1 MSAKAPELLYVSAR
15 GRSNAYASQ
24 QQKTNL
30 RFLMQ
35 YNEHQ
40 LAQLAATVAAGL
52 ARGSDLLDP
61 CGDRE
66 KIRASARE
74 LARVSL
80 LVARHIL
87 VGAHCA
93 ALKVDELE
101 LLYDDADFL

>member
-1 MSAKAPELLYVSAR
+1 
-15 GRSNAYASQ
+15 
-24 QQKTNL
+24 
-30 RFLMQ
+30 MQ
-35 YNEHQ
+35 YNENQ

-52 ARGSDLLDP
+52 ARGSNLLEQS
-61 CGDRE
+61 GDKD

-87 VGAHCA
+87 VGAHSA

-101 LLYDDADFL
+101 LLYDDADYL

>member
-1 MSAKAPELLYVSAR
+1 
-15 GRSNAYASQ
+15 
-24 QQKTNL
+24 
-30 RFLMQ
+30 MQ

-52 ARGSDLLDP
+52 ARSSNLLERIEDK
-61 CGDRE
+61 E
-66 KIRASARE
+66 KTRAAARD

-87 VGAHCA
+87 VGAYCA
-93 ALKVDELE
+93 AQKVDELE

>member
-1 MSAKAPELLYVSAR
+1 
-15 GRSNAYASQ
+15 
-24 QQKTNL
+24 
-30 RFLMQ
+30 MQ

-52 ARGSDLLDP
+52 ADGCALLDQTQ
-61 CGDRE
+61 DKE
-66 KIRASARE
+66 KARAAARD
-74 LARVSL
+74 LARISL
-80 LVARHIL
+80 LVARHIM

>member
-1 MSAKAPELLYVSAR
+1 
-15 GRSNAYASQ
+15 
-24 QQKTNL
+24 
-30 RFLMQ
+30 MQ

-52 ARGSDLLDP
+52 ARDSELLQQSEDK
-61 CGDRE
+61 E
-66 KIRASARE
+66 KTRAAARN

>member
-1 MSAKAPELLYVSAR
+1 
-15 GRSNAYASQ
+15 
-24 QQKTNL
+24 
-30 RFLMQ
+30 MQ

-52 ARGSDLLDP
+52 AQGSDLLLQNADK
-61 CGDRE
+61 E
-66 KIRASARE
+66 RARAAARD
-74 LARVSL
+74 LARISL

-87 VGAHCA
+87 AGAHSA

>member
-1 MSAKAPELLYVSAR
+1 
-15 GRSNAYASQ
+15 
-24 QQKTNL
+24 
-30 RFLMQ
+30 MQ

-52 ARGSDLLDP
+52 ARSPDLLDHIE
-61 CGDRE
+61 DKE
-66 KIRASARE
+66 KIRAAARN

-87 VGAHCA
+87 VGAHGA
-93 ALKVDELE
+93 AQKVDELE

>member
-1 MSAKAPELLYVSAR
+1 
-15 GRSNAYASQ
+15 
-24 QQKTNL
+24 
-30 RFLMQ
+30 MQ

-40 LAQLAATVAAGL
+40 LAQLAATVAAGI
-52 ARGSDLLDP
+52 ARGAGLLDQAENKE
-61 CGDRE
+61 RT
-66 KIRASARE
+66 RAAARD

-80 LVARHIL
+80 LVARHIM

>member
-1 MSAKAPELLYVSAR
+1 
-15 GRSNAYASQ
+15 
-24 QQKTNL
+24 
-30 RFLMQ
+30 MQ

-40 LAQLAATVAAGL
+40 LAELAATVAAGL
-52 ARGSDLLDP
+52 VRGSQLLDQST
-61 CGDRE
+61 DKE

-87 VGAHCA
+87 VGAHAA

>member
-1 MSAKAPELLYVSAR
+1 
-15 GRSNAYASQ
+15 
-24 QQKTNL
+24 
-30 RFLMQ
+30 MQ

-52 ARGSDLLDP
+52 ARGSDMLDHIE
-61 CGDRE
+61 DKE
-66 KIRASARE
+66 KTRASAHD

-80 LVARHIL
+80 LIARHIL

>member
-1 MSAKAPELLYVSAR
+1 
-15 GRSNAYASQ
+15 
-24 QQKTNL
+24 
-30 RFLMQ
+30 MQ

-40 LAQLAATVAAGL
+40 LAQLASTVAAGF
-52 ARGSDLLDP
+52 ARGSDLLDSV
-61 CGDRE
+61 GDKE
-66 KIRASARE
+66 KTRASARA

>member
-1 MSAKAPELLYVSAR
+1 
-15 GRSNAYASQ
+15 
-24 QQKTNL
+24 
-30 RFLMQ
+30 MQ

-52 ARGSDLLDP
+52 ARSPDLLEHIEDK
-61 CGDRE
+61 E
-66 KIRASARE
+66 KIRAAARN

-87 VGAHCA
+87 VGAHGA
-93 ALKVDELE
+93 AQKVDELE

>member
-1 MSAKAPELLYVSAR
+1 
-15 GRSNAYASQ
+15 
-24 QQKTNL
+24 
-30 RFLMQ
+30 MQ

-52 ARGSDLLDP
+52 ACGSELLDQSE
-61 CGDRE
+61 DKE
-66 KIRASARE
+66 KIRASARAV
-74 LARVSL
+74 ARVSL
-80 LVARHIL
+80 LIARHIL

>member
-1 MSAKAPELLYVSAR
+1 
-15 GRSNAYASQ
+15 
-24 QQKTNL
+24 
-30 RFLMQ
+30 MQ

-52 ARGSDLLDP
+52 ARGSAVLDKLE
-61 CGDRE
+61 DRDHT
-66 KIRASARE
+66 RSAARD

>member
-1 MSAKAPELLYVSAR
+1 
-15 GRSNAYASQ
+15 
-24 QQKTNL
+24 
-30 RFLMQ
+30 MQ

-52 ARGSDLLDP
+52 ARNSDLLQLNMDK
-61 CGDRE
+61 E
-66 KIRASARE
+66 KARAAARD

>member
-1 MSAKAPELLYVSAR
+1 
-15 GRSNAYASQ
+15 
-24 QQKTNL
+24 
-30 RFLMQ
+30 MQ

-52 ARGSDLLDP
+52 ARASDLQTADK
-61 CGDRE
+61 E
-66 KIRASARE
+66 KTRATARE

-87 VGAHCA
+87 VGAHVA
-93 ALKVDELE
+93 SAKVDELE

>member
-1 MSAKAPELLYVSAR
+1 MPERIIFAAR
-15 GRSNAYASQ
+15 
-24 QQKTNL
+24 KTNTQ
-30 RFLMQ
+30 RFMQ

-52 ARGSDLLDP
+52 ARGADLLDP
-61 CGDRE
+61 GAE
-66 KIRASARE
+66 KHKIRVAARD
-74 LARVSL
+74 LAQVSL

>member
-1 MSAKAPELLYVSAR
+1 
-15 GRSNAYASQ
+15 
-24 QQKTNL
+24 
-30 RFLMQ
+30 MQ

-52 ARGSDLLDP
+52 ARGSPLLDQVE
-61 CGDRE
+61 DKE
-66 KIRASARE
+66 KTRAAARNV
-74 LARVSL
+74 ARVSL
-80 LVARHIL
+80 LIARHIL

>member
-1 MSAKAPELLYVSAR
+1 
-15 GRSNAYASQ
+15 
-24 QQKTNL
+24 
-30 RFLMQ
+30 MQ

-52 ARGSDLLDP
+52 ARDSDLLQLIQDK
-61 CGDRE
+61 E
-66 KIRASARE
+66 KTRAAARD

-80 LVARHIL
+80 LIARHIL

-93 ALKVDELE
+93 SLKVDELE